1 MTTQL
6 TIKQSIQADFDAYI
20 KQVQAEKLSVKRR
33 AKVDAFKTSWTYG
46 DLDLQVTPEVL
57 EGKIFVIFTFGEY
70 GCASGY
76 HPLGSPETFSLE
88 KAIEVLDE
96 MKSSLGETVY
106 HFKYSGYQMGI
117 VLDEIK
123 ESLLSI

>member
-20 KQVQAEKLSVKRR
+20 KQVQAEKLS
-33 AKVDAFKTSWTYG
+33 AKVESLEVFKTSWTYG

-88 KAIEVLDE
+88 KAIEFLDE
-96 MKSSLGETVY
+96 MKAGLGDRIY
-106 HFKYSGYQMGI
+106 HPRYSGYQMGI